1 MKQNLDDNFLNERGY
16 IKHYDDYC
24 PFTNLEVLSNIYF
37 QANQIQ
43 FDSKD

>member
-1 MKQNLDDNFLNERGY
+1 MKQNLKDNFLNERGY
-16 IKHYDDYC
+16 IKYFDVYC